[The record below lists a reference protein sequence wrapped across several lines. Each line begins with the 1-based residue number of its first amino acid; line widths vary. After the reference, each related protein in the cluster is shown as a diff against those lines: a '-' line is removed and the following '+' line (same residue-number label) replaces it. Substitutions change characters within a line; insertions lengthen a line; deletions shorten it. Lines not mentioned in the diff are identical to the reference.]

1 MIDPR
6 YQNLEPNEVQEFSP
20 AKGVNLRLLAGEM
33 FDKAGPINGIST
45 NPVFVDVKLDAGAEV
60 TIPLPKGHAA
70 VVYVFIGEAVVA
82 QKDVPTHHLAVLA
95 NGEGVTLTGGE
106 DGARMLVIAARPL
119 REEVVRY
126 GPFVMS
132 SKKDLMQ
139 AFDDFQNGNFVRKA
153 AS

>member
-1 MIDPR
+1 
-6 YQNLEPNEVQEFSP
+6 
-20 AKGVNLRLLAGEM
+20 
-33 FDKAGPINGIST
+33 
-45 NPVFVDVKLDAGAEV
+45 
-60 TIPLPKGHAA
+60 
-70 VVYVFIGEAVVA
+70 
-82 QKDVPTHHLAVLA
+82 
-95 NGEGVTLTGGE
+95 
-106 DGARMLVIAARPL
+106 MLVIAARPL